1 MTCTGKE
8 CRVSEGRKLDMRG
21 IPTRSCVCGS
31 DTFKVLVK
39 FDDDNTIAW
48 YTTSGYCAA
57 CGAAVT
63 VPTEV
68 DDVVA

>member
-1 MTCTGKE
+1 MI
-8 CRVSEGRKLDMRG
+8 DMRG
-21 IPTRSCVCGS
+21 IPTRECVCGC

-39 FDDDNTIAW
+39 FDEDSTIAW

-63 VPTEV
+63 VPTEI
-68 DDVVA
+68 DGDGDV

>member
-1 MTCTGKE
+1 MGQ
-8 CRVSEGRKLDMRG
+8 CRMDEGHKQLLDTRG
-21 IPTRSCVCGS
+21 IPSRTCLNCGG
-31 DTFKVLVK
+31 DTFKVLVR

-48 YTTSGYCAA
+48 YTTSGYCEG

-68 DDVVA
+68 DDL